1 MITDIAVLI
10 LSIGGFIVMAG
21 GVVLLTYI
29 AYKTL
34 KWYD

>member
-1 MITDIAVLI
+1 MIDLAVLI

-21 GVVLLTYI
+21 GLVLITYI

-34 KWYD
+34 K